1 MEMELS
7 NELKQFLES
16 VKEIVKETPPKPKMK
31 TYEFKYKKQAKEELK
46 EIIKTAIKNGKARVE
61 FQKSQYYHEG
71 DGYNAGIRETTHV
84 LLICEETPYGTMGFS
99 LEPLFERKFIV
110 KAEQLT
116 DEDIDSLVEKL
127 DIDFELEYGFA
138 PKHPFRLKYKK
149 LKEEEWKEYEKFKE
163 QEKLKI
169 KQWEQENKEKL
180 EKIME
185 LYNNLSEDAKNELRY
200 LIDPYDGLFGLDP
213 TIEHLIELVKQL

>member
-1 MEMELS
+1 MKLSLELR
-7 NELKQFLES
+7 QFLEN
-16 VKEIVKETPPKPKMK
+16 VREIVKEIPQKPKESK
-31 TYEFKYKKQAKEELK
+31 YEFKYRKQAREELK
-46 EIIKTAIKNGKARVE
+46 EIIKNAIKNGKARVTA
-61 FQKSQYYHEG
+61 QRVTYYHEG
-71 DGYNAGIRETTHV
+71 DGYNAGERETVHV
-84 LLICEETPYGTMGFS
+84 YLICEETPYGTKGFS
-99 LEPLFERKFIV
+99 LEPLFERKFVV

-138 PKHPFRLKYKK
+138 PKHPFRQKYKK

-163 QEKLKI
+163 EQKAKI